1 MKYGSEE
8 CLDRLVRN
16 IEERGGNIHFIGIG
30 GVSMYSLA
38 RLCLSRGITV
48 TGSDREESN
57 RTGELRLL
65 GASVFIGHSA
75 VNVKD
80 ASLVVYT
87 HAIDKDN
94 PELCAALDKEIPTV
108 SRSAFL
114 GALMMSYK
122 NRIGVS
128 GSHGKSTTVAM
139 LDCIFSHAGCNPTT
153 LSGADLPI
161 GEPVRLG
168 GSGLLI
174 YEACEYKDSFLDFS
188 PTIAV
193 ALNLELDHT
202 DYFSDIDA
210 LKSSFASAL
219 GRASRKV
226 IINGDDGNLR
236 EVAERLRKPPV
247 SFGGTDQNE
256 YNYSITSFK
265 PQGYEFDL
273 CRFGSRLGSFQLNIP
288 GEFNVHNA
296 TAAIIAALE
305 YGIDV
310 ETVAE
315 AIASFKGIPRRLE
328 YIGSRFGR
336 KIYYDYAHHPTEISA
351 TIGAIKMLTGT
362 QITVIFKPHTYSRT
376 KSLWR
381 EFASSLSLADHIVLS
396 DIFPARESEIPG
408 VSSARLAAFIG
419 SKAKYLPDSEII
431 EYIDLC
437 TKGTILL
444 MGAGDLEN
452 IKKDIKR
459 SE

>member
-1 MKYGSEE
+1 MKCGSEE
-8 CLDRLVRN
+8 WLDRLVRN
-16 IEERGGNIHFIGIG
+16 IEERGGNIHFVGIG

-75 VNVKD
+75 VNVRE

-87 HAIDKDN
+87 HAIDKAN

-114 GALMMSYK
+114 GALMMGYK

-168 GSGLLI
+168 GSSLLI

-219 GRASRKV
+219 GRASRRV
-226 IINGDDGNLR
+226 IISGDDGNLR
-236 EVAERLRKPPV
+236 EVAESLRKPPV

-256 YNYSITSFK
+256 YTYSITSFK

-273 CRFGSRLGSFQLNIP
+273 CRFGSRLGSFELNIP

-351 TIGAIKMLTGT
+351 TIGALKMLTGT

-408 VSSARLAAFIG
+408 VSSSRLAAFIG
-419 SKAKYLPDSEII
+419 SKAKYLPDSKII

-459 SE
+459 TE

>member
-1 MKYGSEE
+1 MKNYSMEW
-8 CLDRLVRN
+8 LDSLVRN
-16 IEERGGNIHFIGIG
+16 IEERGGNIHFVGIG

-38 RLCLSRGITV
+38 RLCLARGITV
-48 TGSDREESN
+48 TGSDREESD
-57 RTGELRLL
+57 RTKELQLL
-65 GASVFIGHSA
+65 GASVFIGHSSE
-75 VNVKD
+75 NVRD
-80 ASLVVYT
+80 VSLVVYT
-87 HAIDKDN
+87 HAIDRDN
-94 PELCAALDKEIPTV
+94 PEIRTAYDLGIPTV
-108 SRSAFL
+108 TRSAFL
-114 GALMMSYK
+114 GVLMMGYK
-122 NRIGVS
+122 SRIGVS

-139 LDCIFSHAGCNPTT
+139 LDCIFSHAGRNPTT

-188 PTIAV
+188 PTVAI

-219 GRASRKV
+219 GRASRRV
-226 IINGDDGNLR
+226 IINADDGNLLD
-236 EVAERLRKPPV
+236 VAKSLRKPPV

-256 YNYSITSFK
+256 YSYSITSFK

-273 CRFGSRLGSFQLNIP
+273 CRFGSRLGSFELNIP

-305 YGIDV
+305 DGIDV
-310 ETVAE
+310 STVAE
-315 AIASFKGIPRRLE
+315 AISSFRGIPRRLE

-351 TIGAIKMLTGT
+351 TIGALKSLTGT

-408 VSSARLAAFIG
+408 VSSARLAEFIG
-419 SKAKYLPDSEII
+419 NKAKYLPDSKII

-437 TKGTILL
+437 TNGTIVL

>member
-1 MKYGSEE
+1 MKNGSIEW
-8 CLDRLVRN
+8 LDEIVRD
-16 IEERGGNIHFIGIG
+16 IEGRGCAIHFVGIG

-38 RLCLSRGITV
+38 RLCLARGITV

-65 GASVFIGHSA
+65 GARIFIGHSTE
-75 VNVKD
+75 NVRES
-80 ASLVVYT
+80 SLVVYT

-94 PELCAALDKEIPTV
+94 PEICAARELDIPTV

-114 GALMMSYK
+114 GWLMMGYK
-122 NRIGVS
+122 SRIGVS

-139 LDCIFSHAGCNPTT
+139 LDCIFSHAGRNPTT

-161 GEPVRLG
+161 GEPLRIG
-168 GSGLLI
+168 GSNLLI

-202 DYFSDIDA
+202 DYFSGIDA
-210 LKSSFASAL
+210 LKSSFTSAL
-219 GRASRKV
+219 GRASRRA
-226 IINGDDGNLR
+226 IINGDDENLR
-236 EVAERLRKPPV
+236 DVADKLRKPPV
-247 SFGGTDQNE
+247 SFGGRDHNE
-256 YNYSITSFK
+256 YSYSITSFK
-265 PQGYEFDL
+265 PYGYSFDIF
-273 CRFGSRLGSFQLNIP
+273 RFGSRLGSFELNIP

-315 AIASFKGIPRRLE
+315 AISSFSGIPRRLE

-351 TIGAIKMLTGT
+351 TIGALKSLTGT

-381 EFASSLSLADHIVLS
+381 EFASSLSLADHIILS

-408 VSSARLAAFIG
+408 VSSAKLAEFIG
-419 SKAKYLPDSEII
+419 TKAKYLPDSKII

-437 TKGTILL
+437 TKGTVVL